1 MKISEYRNRGP
12 TGPRVRSILNSY
24 LSLSYE
30 FHQNFEKWPCSTKNC
45 IETRRFNHFL
55 PDILH
60 KETKRVEFCLECAT
74 FQFFFDKYGRKIG
87 WANSISVSQRE
98 GGREG
103 EERGWKPS
111 MHSTA
116 VQYGLC
122 VSTTVC
128 VDCWPCD
135 DDGGQLH
142 KSVSVVH
149 RVRLNGTK
157 GGS

>member
-1 MKISEYRNRGP
+1 
-12 TGPRVRSILNSY
+12 
-24 LSLSYE
+24 
-30 FHQNFEKWPCSTKNC
+30 
-45 IETRRFNHFL
+45 
-55 PDILH
+55 
-60 KETKRVEFCLECAT
+60 
-74 FQFFFDKYGRKIG
+74 
-87 WANSISVSQRE
+87 
-98 GGREG
+98 
-103 EERGWKPS
+103 

-157 GGS
+157 GGRKGLLLLDYVEAECPAYTIECRRMLLAWRCRMLCS